1 MRPLRLFP
9 LFLFLCGSPLF
20 AQNLACTPNGDGT
33 LNCVPQEASA
43 QQQSETSAVQSID
56 AAPEPAAPQP
66 VAAQP
71 ATAQPAAAEPA
82 QQLYVKQADGSF
94 APVQT
99 AQPAP
104 AATQNNA
111 TVVTNYYGAPAAAP
125 ATPAA
130 PKERRSGLFYG
141 VSISLAADYLLYS
154 EANASLGGLAWA
166 ITSRLGGGND
176 QFTGYFIYSKHML
189 PDPTYEDDYTE
200 YDTDGVLDFENFG
213 FGATIYGDN
222 PLTFSAAFGVAT
234 TGWWEG
240 GGYDYAGPF
249 VRIDLGFEAGKE
261 SAVGVGI
268 EFTYQMTLCDDYV
281 AHFFGIGLVMG
292 NHHMV
297 EAK

>member
-1 MRPLRLFP
+1 
-9 LFLFLCGSPLF
+9 
-20 AQNLACTPNGDGT
+20 
-33 LNCVPQEASA
+33 
-43 QQQSETSAVQSID
+43 
-56 AAPEPAAPQP
+56 
-66 VAAQP
+66 
-71 ATAQPAAAEPA
+71 
-82 QQLYVKQADGSF
+82 
-94 APVQT
+94 
-99 AQPAP
+99 
-104 AATQNNA
+104 
-111 TVVTNYYGAPAAAP
+111 
-125 ATPAA
+125 
-130 PKERRSGLFYG
+130 
-141 VSISLAADYLLYS
+141 
-154 EANASLGGLAWA
+154 
-166 ITSRLGGGND
+166 
-176 QFTGYFIYSKHML
+176 ML